1 MSHMDF
7 KMALSNFSKNPLNP
21 VERGAKVNIHLT
33 YRIKNCLKATESTLE
48 STFSFRV
55 DVNSN

>member
-7 KMALSNFSKNPLNP
+7 KMALSNFSKNPFDP
-21 VERGAKVNIHLT
+21 VERGAQVNIHLT
-33 YRIKNCLKATESTLE
+33 YCIKNCLNAIESTLE

-55 DVNSN
+55 EVNSN